1 MSFQAPAFLL
11 ALALVPLAAIAYGAA
26 QRRRRAAADAF
37 AGPAVRASA
46 LPRTPGWRRH
56 APIALYGAALAALA
70 IALARPEA
78 TVAVPTEQ
86 ATVVLAIDRSGSMR
100 ATDVAPSRLAAV
112 KSAAARFLDSV
123 PRRVK
128 VGAVTYNGRP
138 DVLEAPATDRA
149 PVRAA
154 IEAIEAKGGTASGDG
169 LAAALDLI
177 ARGGADR
184 PPAAVVLISD
194 GKSTRGQDPVTV
206 AREGGVPVY
215 TVALGTP
222 EGTVVDAEGTT
233 HQATPDPETMQAVA
247 EASGGQSFTVE
258 DADRLSAVYDR
269 LGSQVATE
277 REPREITAAFAGG
290 ALLLVAGGA
299 LLSLHWFRR
308 LVCSRNLSA
317 AAYLSLVSGPLDW
330 LSMGS
335 RTTRSVF
342 AVALCSGVAMVG
354 ASVHG
359 LLGVDTELQRS
370 AFAAQQTIEQ
380 QHQTIRVIDRGD
392 CEPPREHSRI

>member
-100 ATDVAPSRLAAV
+100 ATDVTPSRLAAV
-112 KSAAARFLDSV
+112 KSAAARFLDRV
-123 PRRVK
+123 PRRVN
-128 VGAVTYNGRP
+128 VGAVTYNGQTA
-138 DVLEAPATDRA
+138 VLEAPTTDRA

-169 LAAALDLI
+169 LEAALDLI
-177 ARGGADR
+177 RRGGAER

-194 GKSTRGQDPVTV
+194 GKSTAGRDPVEV
-206 AREGGVPVY
+206 AREAAELGVPVY

-222 EGTVVDAEGTT
+222 GGTIVDAQGVTRD
-233 HQATPDPETMQAVA
+233 ASPDPETMRAVA
-247 EASGGQSFTVE
+247 EASGGRSFTVE
-258 DADRLSAVYDR
+258 DAEGLSAVYER

-299 LLSLHWFRR
+299 LMSLHWFRR
-308 LVCSRNLSA
+308 LV
-317 AAYLSLVSGPLDW
+317 
-330 LSMGS
+330 
-335 RTTRSVF
+335 
-342 AVALCSGVAMVG
+342 
-354 ASVHG
+354 
-359 LLGVDTELQRS
+359 
-370 AFAAQQTIEQ
+370 
-380 QHQTIRVIDRGD
+380 
-392 CEPPREHSRI
+392 

>member
-1 MSFQAPAFLL
+1 VSFQAPVFLL

-56 APIALYGAALAALA
+56 APIAVYGLALAALA
-70 IALARPEA
+70 VALARPET

-100 ATDVAPSRLAAV
+100 ATDVSPSRLAAV

-123 PRRVK
+123 PRKVK
-128 VGAVTYNGRP
+128 VGAVTYNGQA
-138 DVLEAPATDRA
+138 DVLAAPDTDRA

-169 LAAALDLI
+169 LQAALDLI
-177 ARGGADR
+177 GRGGSER

-194 GKSTRGQDPVTV
+194 GKSTKGSDPVEV

-222 EGTVVDAEGTT
+222 EGTIVDAQGVTRS
-233 HQATPDPETMQAVA
+233 ATPDPATMQAVA
-247 EASGGQSFTVE
+247 EASGGESFTVE
-258 DADRLSAVYDR
+258 DADRLSAVYEK

-277 REPREITAAFAGG
+277 REPREVTAAFAGG

-299 LLSLHWFRR
+299 LMSLHWFRR
-308 LVCSRNLSA
+308 LV
-317 AAYLSLVSGPLDW
+317 
-330 LSMGS
+330 
-335 RTTRSVF
+335 
-342 AVALCSGVAMVG
+342 
-354 ASVHG
+354 
-359 LLGVDTELQRS
+359 
-370 AFAAQQTIEQ
+370 
-380 QHQTIRVIDRGD
+380 
-392 CEPPREHSRI
+392 